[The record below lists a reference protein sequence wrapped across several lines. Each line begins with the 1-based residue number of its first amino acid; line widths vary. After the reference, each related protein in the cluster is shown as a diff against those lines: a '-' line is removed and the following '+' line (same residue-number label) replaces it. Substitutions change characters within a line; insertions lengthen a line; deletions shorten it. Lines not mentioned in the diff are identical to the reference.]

1 LKTIDR
7 RKCCGGV
14 LSLSNSIAGMMTE
27 VLTKYGP
34 VNRLWFDG
42 LNMGVVQKDMQS
54 PTVYKP
60 YYDSMFELIRKVS
73 PDTLISGNKQN
84 KNTPRFLG
92 STFDVYR

>member
-42 LNMGVVQKDMQS
+42 LNMGVVQKEMQS

-73 PDTLISGNKQN
+73 PDTLISGNKTEQEHAAV
-84 KNTPRFLG
+84 FG
-92 STFDVYR
+92 VHF